1 MVHWALFNFKLN
13 MNKGFTLIEL
23 LVVIAIISVLS
34 GIILFGI
41 TQYINKGKDS
51 NIAGNLAVLIP
62 AGEVYYNVENTANGD
77 GYTGFCGSTVVS
89 NSIAQMPSNPAGGC
103 YESSSNPAGLCC
115 YVDIDNNGDRWAAC
129 AREFSNPDNAYCV
142 DSRGV
147 KKEICNASCG
157 GAIVSCPDEDF
168 SSCAQ

>member
-1 MVHWALFNFKLN
+1 MAHWALFNFKLD

-34 GIILFGI
+34 AIILFGI

-51 NIAGNLAVLIP
+51 NVAGNLAVLIP

-77 GYTGFCGSTVVS
+77 GYTGFCDSAVV
-89 NSIAQMPSNPAGGC
+89 NNAIAQMPSNPAGSC

-115 YVDIDNNGDRWAAC
+115 HVDSDNNGDKWAAC
-129 AREFSNPDNAYCV
+129 AREFSNPDSAYCV

-147 KKEICNASCG
+147 KKEIQN
-157 GAIVSCPDEDF
+157 VD
-168 SSCAQ
+168 CADNIIQCD